1 MVFSVKVKYPDRML
15 NYTAGKDIK
24 ENADLSMGALGV
36 SGLPGEMKPSHV
48 FSSRRL

>member
-1 MVFSVKVKYPDRML
+1 MVFSVKAKYPDRML
-15 NYTAGKDIK
+15 NHMAGEDIN

-36 SGLPGEMKPSHV
+36 SGLSGEMKPSHV